1 MGSLKIT
8 KMKQIHVFKT
18 SVADRA
24 DIARLTPVLNGLIG
38 QHERWN
44 FDLEDIDNI
53 LRVETTVITPSSIID
68 SLMFA
73 GFECAELEG

>member
-1 MGSLKIT
+1 
-8 KMKQIHVFKT
+8 MKQVHVFKT
-18 SVADRA
+18 SVVDRA

-53 LRVETTVITPSSIID
+53 LRVETTIISPSSIID
-68 SLMFA
+68 SLLFA